1 MVPPPPFNAGRRLG
15 GASAPLACQPRV
27 LLGDPGEASSVD
39 SSSSFVEAAAGASSD
54 SLGSSCSLSS
64 SCHVMFAH
72 FILNHGEP

>member
-1 MVPPPPFNAGRRLG
+1 MVPPPPFKAGRRLG

-39 SSSSFVEAAAGASSD
+39 SSWLILQLKFIM
-54 SLGSSCSLSS
+54 

-72 FILNHGEP
+72 FESWGTLNH